1 MGTTD
6 KVIDYAGIPG
16 ALRKR
21 FPGSDAL
28 RLGAARQRLR
38 TVKKLVGNAAPLRSF
53 PTVRKKKSNDVQWQL

>member
-1 MGTTD
+1 MGRTD
-6 KVIDYAGIPG
+6 KVIDYTGISG

-21 FPGSDAL
+21 FPGSYAL

-38 TVKKLVGNAAPLRSF
+38 MVKKLVGNAAPLRSF